1 MAHVLTPD
9 VGASAPHTRRLF
21 PPRLRASAI
30 HLVISATVAMI
41 LVLAVTQVWYPS
53 PLFQLANGR
62 DIFLLMIGCDITLG
76 PLMTLIIFNLR
87 KPRAELVRDLAII
100 GFVQIAAMCY
110 GMYAILKVRPAYI
123 VYNVG
128 RFNVPVANELVA
140 GPEKPASEESV
151 GAPWFGPPLVGARL
165 PEDAK
170 ERSGLIFSAA
180 SGRGDLSQMPRYYVS
195 YASMERDAAEHAR
208 SADELAHALYIEP
221 ARMQAAVATLP
232 HAGANVG
239 YLPLV
244 MRNVL
249 AVAAVSLPDGRFL
262 GIALLPPSSLTRP

>member
-1 MAHVLTPD
+1 VPD
-9 VGASAPHTRRLF
+9 SRAPLAA
-21 PPRLRASAI
+21 RLRASGI
-30 HLVISATVAMI
+30 HLAICATVAVI
-41 LVLAVTQVWYPS
+41 LVLAVTNVWYPS

-76 PLMTLIIFNLR
+76 PLMTLIIFNIR

-100 GFVQIAAMCY
+100 GLVQVAAMMY

-140 GPEKPASEESV
+140 GTEESATV
-151 GAPWFGPPLVGARL
+151 QSVSAPWFGPPLVGARL
-165 PEDAK
+165 PEDK
-170 ERSGLIFSAA
+170 EERTRLMFSAV
-180 SGRGDLSQMPRYYVS
+180 GGHGDVSDMPRYFVP
-195 YASMERDAAEHAR
+195 YADVQRDAAAHAR
-208 SADELAHALYIEP
+208 SADALAHELYIEP
-221 ARMQAAVATLP
+221 ERMKAAVAALP
-232 HAGANVG
+232 HDGPSVG

-249 AVAAVSLPDGRFL
+249 AVAAVSLPDGQLL
-262 GIALLPPSSLTRP
+262 GIGLLPPSSLTRP